1 MIIIVTTKVAG
12 APAAVAAAEALVK
25 KATATTSAEVLA
37 EAVLGDPLLP
47 AEAPNVHV
55 ILPFHSVL
63 MII

>member
-25 KATATTSAEVLA
+25 KATAATSAEVLA
-37 EAVLGDPLLP
+37 EAALEDPLLP

-63 MII
+63 MIT